1 MSLFFVFLQIL
12 IFKLA
17 FNCLKISFEVS
28 SRQVDGR
35 LAFLLL
41 SSVFAEFYFEKN
53 KEIHATRINPFHAI
67 GLFLYPLKT
76 SETPR
81 FSGNFIEHRKRLVI

>member
-1 MSLFFVFLQIL
+1 MSLFIVFLQIL

-35 LAFLLL
+35 LALLL
-41 SSVFAEFYFEKN
+41 LPSAFAEFCFEKTQICL
-53 KEIHATRINPFHAI
+53 KI

-81 FSGNFIEHRKRLVI
+81 FSGNFIEHRKRPVI